1 MNAKWGLFVFIRT
14 SNPIEST
21 FATVRHRTV
30 RTKCGVARA
39 SLLGLILKLA
49 MSAEHGW
56 RRLRGFERLGEL
68 VAGVKFV
75 DGVPNNKIKR
85 TQVQPQQAAA

>member
-1 MNAKWGLFVFIRT
+1 MRG
-14 SNPIEST
+14 S
-21 FATVRHRTV
+21 
-30 RTKCGVARA
+30 RA
-39 SLLGLILKLA
+39 SLMGLIFELA

-56 RRLRGFERLGEL
+56 MRLHGFERLGNL

-85 TQVQPQQAAA
+85 TPVQSQQAAA

>member
-1 MNAKWGLFVFIRT
+1 MLRLRPADCNAGLV
-14 SNPIEST
+14 E
-21 FATVRHRTV
+21 
-30 RTKCGVARA
+30 
-39 SLLGLILKLA
+39 ILR
-49 MSAEHGW
+49 SV